1 MCSRAVTKLN
11 ANLKALQPVLSI
23 HKCRYSAFQD
33 DVTRTQC
40 PFSQHTTLEYQ
51 ADLSKKYDALGRSR
65 ELVAI
70 LCALEKRR
78 QVTSFALAMTIS
90 LALFT
95 DKLEGKN
102 DDNYHS
108 PVSG

>member
-11 ANLKALQPVLSI
+11 ADLNALQPVLSI
-23 HKCRYSAFQD
+23 RKRYSAFRD

-40 PFSQHTTLEYQ
+40 SFSQHTTLEYR
-51 ADLSKKYDALGRSR
+51 ADLSKKYDTLGQSP

-78 QVTSFALAMTIS
+78 HVTSFAVAMTIS